1 MNMFS
6 QGDLIRIH
14 GFQNLFLIVSKNAYI
29 AATNT
34 FHVCPVL
41 KNIQEGPLHIKI
53 TGKNGEEGTVI
64 CEQIKFIDPG
74 VRRCS
79 KKDFLTYSSI
89 INISDAIQGIF
100 EYD

>member
-6 QGDLIRIH
+6 QGDVIRIH
-14 GFQNLFLIVSKNAYI
+14 GFQNLFLIVS
-29 AATNT
+29 TNT

-64 CEQIKFIDPG
+64 CEQIKFIDPE

-79 KKDFLTYSSI
+79 KKDYLTYSSI

>member
-41 KNIQEGPLHIKI
+41 KNIQV

-79 KKDFLTYSSI
+79 KKDYLTYSSI

>member
-41 KNIQEGPLHIKI
+41 KISRKG
-53 TGKNGEEGTVI
+53 
-64 CEQIKFIDPG
+64 
-74 VRRCS
+74 RCIS
-79 KKDFLTYSSI
+79 RLPEKTEKRAPSYVSRLSS
-89 INISDAIQGIF
+89 
-100 EYD
+100 